1 MLWPGSWLRVSIPW
15 KMKVL
20 VSLKIHKSFKD
31 PQERFQRYVRSY
43 MSEVSDPE
51 YWMDVHYVTDEID
64 G

>member
-1 MLWPGSWLRVSIPW
+1 
-15 KMKVL
+15 MKVL

-51 YWMDVHYVTDEID
+51 HWMDVHYGTDEID

>member
-1 MLWPGSWLRVSIPW
+1 
-15 KMKVL
+15 MKVL